1 MIKNCFGLRKK
12 YKEHTSQIRV
22 NKKINRSSIKDDV
35 PELSHQENNNYFYNT
50 KISRLIL
57 QEAPNHNIQ
66 NVYQQPS
73 QINKNISIKY
83 DLLQG
88 KVNNFFY
95 QNKINQNFYHK
106 NSSFQNLPIDRM
118 KINNDDY
125 IAKDINA
132 ITYINFNNISNNG
145 NFSDVFDNNK
155 TEGKIISKSLRITAN
170 GTKNQE
176 INEKMNIRQNPLN
189 NYYIKNNKNYYNSP
203 ENTFFQTGK
212 INIKNKFKSPKI
224 NFNQNKEDN
233 AFKTISYKS
242 KQNFYKK
249 KNDMNEITKI
259 KKAQN
264 SSTIK
269 EHLADKKNQNLNSQG
284 KLVNQNSY
292 IYYKNSPL
300 NSNSIEINKRN
311 NEKKVFKIKN
321 KIHSFKI
328 YDIDNDLLNK
338 KLEKFCQI
346 LEEIYFISFKSSY
359 NYFLQNLKLFIKDR
373 NISRTLILRRFD
385 DVKKHKKI
393 KENNEMMGINI
404 VNYNKFKD
412 IIYNNKYKKKSI
424 ANSFEETNKSFSP
437 SKFKELQNNLTKS
450 MMKID
455 NDQYIKMFN
464 NIFKSDKNEMKRF
477 RSPYNDR
484 FDTKINDNSFQHF
497 YGSAFENDKSYNKY
511 NTSTNTNNL
520 FQRAHNK
527 MNNLKIS
534 TEIGPQNK
542 YLLNDNN
549 KTINHNQSC
558 EIITDKEIYFNPR
571 WTNNGKREEI
581 ANKIIKIR
589 KNSCL
594 NHKKYIKNINSDI
607 NLSERKKE
615 SNQNT
620 SNDRRNILYSKPLN
634 IKAKENSRIKEK
646 NQSIIR
652 NENNQKNNSISNIY
666 SKNNLI
672 NFNRILISPENEIDA
687 SNYIDLQKIIVKNV
701 KTNDKRLFV
710 VIKYIPIRDDIKWAS
725 NNKFQNKNLF
735 VINTDSIEIIN
746 NRILK
751 KKSVS
756 EFVNYNDFQ
765 YKKFS
770 INRYSHDSEKE
781 DLNCEDINEIET
793 INKKYYNKY
802 IIINDNTKNA
812 TKYLV
817 SLLQNINNDNIKQV
831 LYSFFKSLRK
841 IKRNSIISTMKY
853 GNKNHYLRLNK
864 KPNQNYLNE
873 NFLQTESSNITRNKN
888 DENLNNLVYNN
899 SQDALFNS
907 NLINQN
913 SKINDNVLS
922 KKFKKKL
929 TENENKKVKNRINIE
944 KQNDK
949 IQNKFDEK
957 NKEKIEEKKLAK
969 LGKLF
974 NNLNKE
980 NNIINTIKEQ
990 FLDWANKN
998 EIRFTTNINSDI
1010 ENRAASKKTKEYQV
1024 KTFDRKYLSI
1034 KDNLIFNKDIN
1045 NEEKEFEDKVN
1056 NFKIKLILF
1065 SIDSNVKIKNKK
1077 KEN

>member
-170 GTKNQE
+170 GTKSQE

-224 NFNQNKEDN
+224 NFNHNKEDN

-497 YGSAFENDKSYNKY
+497 YGNAFENDKSYNKY
-511 NTSTNTNNL
+511 NTSTTTNNL

-620 SNDRRNILYSKPLN
+620 SNDLRNILYSKPLN

-687 SNYIDLQKIIVKNV
+687 SNYIDLQKIIVKNI

-853 GNKNHYLRLNK
+853 GNKNHYIRLNK